1 MEKGK
6 EVRKEEKRKQG
17 RKEKRRKGG
26 RRRGKG
32 MKEEGKRG
40 GVGKNGKEELSPLL
54 AYTQSVYDFAMTCE
68 QLPHHLTLVTNFPR
82 KELVCDEEG
91 GPQLQDLGLGRR
103 CILFV
108 QDNSEDD

>member
-1 MEKGK
+1 
-6 EVRKEEKRKQG
+6 
-17 RKEKRRKGG
+17 
-26 RRRGKG
+26 
-32 MKEEGKRG
+32 
-40 GVGKNGKEELSPLL
+40 
-54 AYTQSVYDFAMTCE
+54 MTCE

-82 KELVCDEEG
+82 KELVCDGDG